1 MKLEIS
7 LSGNDINFSFDFI
20 EKATNLRYLTIYSMD
35 LQSLEGLDTASVLF
49 FLHANSNNVD
59 TFPIEI
65 LSIWHRNLKT
75 LK

>member
-49 FLHANSNNVD
+49 FLHANSNNFDIPNWIFINLTMELKD
-59 TFPIEI
+59 T
-65 LSIWHRNLKT
+65 
-75 LK
+75 